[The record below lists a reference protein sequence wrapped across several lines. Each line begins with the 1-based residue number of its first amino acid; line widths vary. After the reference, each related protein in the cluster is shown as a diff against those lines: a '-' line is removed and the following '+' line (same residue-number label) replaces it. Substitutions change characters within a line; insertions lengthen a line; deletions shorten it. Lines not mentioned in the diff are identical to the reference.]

1 MGIDLKTNNRIPKQ
15 DLLYYLHDFY
25 NIKRVLQYVARSIEI
40 AHLTKEEKEL
50 LYMFVFEN
58 MSYKEIAEFRGTS
71 YEHTCELIK
80 SIIRRVGIQMLVQMK

>member
-1 MGIDLKTNNRIPKQ
+1 MAIELNGGTVTKR
-15 DLLYYLHDFY
+15 DLLYFLHEFR
-25 NIKRVLQYVARSIEI
+25 NLKRVLKYVAKSIEM
-40 AHLTKEEKEL
+40 ANLTKEEKEL

-71 YEHTCELIK
+71 YEYACELIK